1 MDALLFPGQGS
12 QSSGMRDLAC
22 HGRPDLLERA
32 ERELG
37 QDPCEAAS
45 SGTYA
50 AQLAIY
56 CASLGGYELL
66 DRPRPDYAAGHSLGE
81 IAALAAADAIS
92 AEDGLRLV
100 AARGRLMEE
109 AARARQGGM
118 VVLRTD
124 SAGATALLNG
134 DGATVANENSPDQT
148 VVSGDEAALL
158 ELEWRAGEQGVRAM
172 RLPVAGAFHS
182 PAMEPAVEPFAAEL
196 DAVEVREPR
205 FPVISSTSAQPFD
218 GDIRARLAAALT
230 EPVRWTSVLAWLDEQ
245 GVRRYVET
253 GPGRVLTG
261 LVRRTLPGVAAV
273 SADPMEM
280 SRA

>member
-1 MDALLFPGQGS
+1 MEALLFPGQGS
-12 QSSGMRDLAC
+12 QSSGMRDLAH

-32 ERELG
+32 EHELG
-37 QDPCEAAS
+37 QDPCAAAS
-45 SGTYA
+45 AGTHA

-109 AARARQGGM
+109 AARASKGGM

-124 SAGATALLNG
+124 REGATELLNG
-134 DGATVANENSPDQT
+134 DGATVANENSPEQT
-148 VVSGDEAALL
+148 VVSGGEAALI
-158 ELEWRAGEQGVRAM
+158 ELERRAREQGVRAM

-182 PAMEPAVEPFAAEL
+182 RLMEPAVEPFMAEL
-196 DAVEVREPR
+196 DAVDVREPR
-205 FPVISSTSAQPFD
+205 FPVISSTSAEPFD
-218 GDIRARLAAALT
+218 DVRARLAAALT
-230 EPVRWTSVLAWLDEQ
+230 EPVRWTAVLAWLDRH

-261 LVRRTLPGVAAV
+261 LVRRTLPGAAAV